1 LYEAFSLAFLSKLD
15 RASHPVI
22 RDLIS
27 KDPGSQIAYQTF
39 KQKVQQCKL
48 EGFKERPAQMAWQE
62 FEMQGKVGRRQID
75 IRTEQEERLLCCRAH
90 YQFGKVLSTFVLE
103 AGKYPENVLEES
115 LELLTTTCAV
125 IENIVVESPLIQNV
139 IKVSSRLQ

>member
-1 LYEAFSLAFLSKLD
+1 
-15 RASHPVI
+15 
-22 RDLIS
+22 
-27 KDPGSQIAYQTF
+27 
-39 KQKVQQCKL
+39 
-48 EGFKERPAQMAWQE
+48 MAWQE

-103 AGKYPENVLEES
+103 ES

-125 IENIVVESPLIQNV
+125 NDKIVVESPLVQNGF
-139 IKVSSRLQ
+139 KVSSRLH